1 MSASVMEGGG
11 MSMAEPSFWETAFT
25 EAQEL
30 LQTEAD
36 GFANV
41 IQTVAGFDV
50 ISNCGTAINVF
61 EAAGTALLTLFFCME
76 AFTYCANID
85 FHGGIE
91 GAIRIAMKLVVST
104 LIVQNVDNIVGAV
117 SGLLKQN
124 VDFSSAFSS
133 ISSSFGT
140 AATAGTIDPGTLDIN
155 YICMSFILLILI
167 ILMFVMY
174 SLIVITMLG
183 VVFETA
189 ILTAISPV
197 ALSTLVN
204 SQARSTGISFIK
216 NFAAVS
222 MQWGVLAI
230 CFEAFNAISNNLT
243 LDFSSGLNGNGLL
256 MHIMQ
261 YATPVLCVIML
272 AVTVS
277 KASEIT
283 KRALGG

>member
-1 MSASVMEGGG
+1 
-11 MSMAEPSFWETAFT
+11 MAEPSFWETAFT

-41 IQTVAGFDV
+41 IQTISGFDATT
-50 ISNCGTAINVF
+50 SMGTAINVF
-61 EAAGTALLTLFFCME
+61 EAAGTALLTLFFAME

-91 GAIRIAMKLVVST
+91 GAIRIAMKLVVSA

-117 SGLLKQN
+117 SGLLKQT
-124 VDFSSAFSS
+124 VDFSSSFSN
-133 ISSSFGT
+133 INSSFAA

-174 SLIVITMLG
+174 SLIVISMLG

-230 CFEAFNAISNNLT
+230 CFEAFNTISTSLT
-243 LDFSSGLNGNGLL
+243 LDFASGLAGDGLL
-256 MHIMQ
+256 ANIMQ

-277 KASEIT
+277 KASEII

>member
-1 MSASVMEGGG
+1 
-11 MSMAEPSFWETAFT
+11 MAEPSFWETAFT

-41 IQTVAGFDV
+41 IQTISGFDATT
-50 ISNCGTAINVF
+50 SMGTAINVF
-61 EAAGTALLTLFFCME
+61 EAAGTALLTLFFAME

-91 GAIRIAMKLVVST
+91 GAIRIAMKLVVSA

-117 SGLLKQN
+117 SGLLKQT
-124 VDFSSAFSS
+124 VDFSSSFSN
-133 ISSSFGT
+133 ISSSFAA
-140 AATAGTIDPGTLDIN
+140 AATANTIDPGTLDIN

-167 ILMFVMY
+167 ILMFVMS
-174 SLIVITMLG
+174 SLIVVIMLG

-230 CFEAFNAISNNLT
+230 CFEAFNTISTSLT
-243 LDFSSGLNGNGLL
+243 LDFASGLAGDGLL
-256 MHIMQ
+256 ANIMQ

>member
-1 MSASVMEGGG
+1 
-11 MSMAEPSFWETAFT
+11 MAEPSFWETAFT

-41 IQTVAGFDV
+41 IQTISSFDATT
-50 ISNCGTAINVF
+50 SMGTAINVF
-61 EAAGTALLTLFFCME
+61 EAAGTALLTLFFAME

-91 GAIRIAMKLVVST
+91 GAIRIAMKLVVSAF
-104 LIVQNVDNIVGAV
+104 IVQNVDNIVGAV
-117 SGLLKQN
+117 SGLLKQT
-124 VDFSSAFSS
+124 VDFSSAFSN
-133 ISSSFGT
+133 ISSSFAA
-140 AATAGTIDPGTLDIN
+140 AATANTIDPGTLDIN

-174 SLIVITMLG
+174 SLIVVSMLG

-230 CFEAFNAISNNLT
+230 CFEAFNTISTSLT
-243 LDFSSGLNGNGLL
+243 LDFASGLAGDGLL
-256 MHIMQ
+256 ANIMQ

>member
-1 MSASVMEGGG
+1 
-11 MSMAEPSFWETAFT
+11 MAEPSFWETAFT

-41 IQTVAGFDV
+41 IQTISGFDATT
-50 ISNCGTAINVF
+50 SMGTAINVF
-61 EAAGTALLTLFFCME
+61 EAAGTALLTLFFAME

-91 GAIRIAMKLVVST
+91 GAIRIAMKLVVSA

-117 SGLLKQN
+117 SGLLKQT
-124 VDFSSAFSS
+124 VDFSSSFSN
-133 ISSSFGT
+133 ISSSFAA
-140 AATAGTIDPGTLDIN
+140 AATANTIDPGTLDIN

-174 SLIVITMLG
+174 SLIVVSMLG

-230 CFEAFNAISNNLT
+230 CFEAFNTISNNLT
-243 LDFSSGLNGNGLL
+243 LDFASGLAGDGLL
-256 MHIMQ
+256 ANIMQ

>member
-1 MSASVMEGGG
+1 
-11 MSMAEPSFWETAFT
+11 MAEPSFWETAFT

-41 IQTVAGFDV
+41 IQTISGFDATT
-50 ISNCGTAINVF
+50 SMGTAINVF
-61 EAAGTALLTLFFCME
+61 EAAGTALLTLFFAME

-91 GAIRIAMKLVVST
+91 GAIRIAMKLVVSA
-104 LIVQNVDNIVGAV
+104 LIIQNVDNIVGAV
-117 SGLLKQN
+117 SGLLKQS
-124 VDFSSAFSS
+124 VDFSSAFSN
-133 ISSSFGT
+133 ISSSFAA
-140 AATAGTIDPGTLDIN
+140 AATANTIDPGTLDIN

-174 SLIVITMLG
+174 SLIVVSMLG

-230 CFEAFNAISNNLT
+230 CFEAFNTISTSLT
-243 LDFSSGLNGNGLL
+243 LDFASGLAGDGLL
-256 MHIMQ
+256 ANIMQ

>member
-1 MSASVMEGGG
+1 
-11 MSMAEPSFWETAFT
+11 MAEPSFWETAFT

-41 IQTVAGFDV
+41 IQTISSFDATT
-50 ISNCGTAINVF
+50 SMGTAINVF
-61 EAAGTALLTLFFCME
+61 EAAGTALLTLFFAME

-91 GAIRIAMKLVVST
+91 GAIRIAMKLVVSV

-117 SGLLKQN
+117 SGLLKQT
-124 VDFSSAFSS
+124 VDFSSSFSN
-133 ISSSFGT
+133 ISSSFAA
-140 AATAGTIDPGTLDIN
+140 AATANTIDPGTLDIN

-174 SLIVITMLG
+174 SLIVVSMLG

-243 LDFSSGLNGNGLL
+243 LDFASGLAGDGLL
-256 MHIMQ
+256 ANIMQ

>member
-1 MSASVMEGGG
+1 
-11 MSMAEPSFWETAFT
+11 MAEPSFWGTAFT

-41 IQTVAGFDV
+41 IQTISGFDATT
-50 ISNCGTAINVF
+50 SMGTAINVF
-61 EAAGTALLTLFFCME
+61 EAAGTALLTLFFAME

-91 GAIRIAMKLVVST
+91 GAIRIAMKLVVSA

-117 SGLLKQN
+117 SGLLKQS
-124 VDFSSAFSS
+124 VDFSSSFSN
-133 ISSSFGT
+133 ISSSFAA
-140 AATAGTIDPGTLDIN
+140 AATANTIDPGTLEIN

-174 SLIVITMLG
+174 SLIVVSMLG

-243 LDFSSGLNGNGLL
+243 LDFASGLAGDGLL
-256 MHIMQ
+256 ANIMQ

>member
-1 MSASVMEGGG
+1 
-11 MSMAEPSFWETAFT
+11 MAEPSFWETAFT

-41 IQTVAGFDV
+41 IQTISGFDATT
-50 ISNCGTAINVF
+50 SMGTAINVF
-61 EAAGTALLTLFFCME
+61 EAAGTALLTLFFAME

-91 GAIRIAMKLVVST
+91 GAIRIAMKLVVSA

-117 SGLLKQN
+117 SGLLKQT
-124 VDFSSAFSS
+124 VDFSSSFSN
-133 ISSSFGT
+133 ISSSFAA

-174 SLIVITMLG
+174 SLIVVSMLG

-243 LDFSSGLNGNGLL
+243 LDFASGLAGNGLL
-256 MHIMQ
+256 ANIMQ

>member
-1 MSASVMEGGG
+1 
-11 MSMAEPSFWETAFT
+11 MAEPSFWETAFT

-41 IQTVAGFDV
+41 IQTISGFDATT
-50 ISNCGTAINVF
+50 SMGTAINVF
-61 EAAGTALLTLFFCME
+61 EAAGTALLTLFFAME

-91 GAIRIAMKLVVST
+91 GAIRIAMKLVVSA

-117 SGLLKQN
+117 SGLLKQS
-124 VDFSSAFSS
+124 VDFSSAFSN
-133 ISSSFGT
+133 ISSSFAT

-174 SLIVITMLG
+174 SLIVISMLG

-243 LDFSSGLNGNGLL
+243 LDFASGLVGDGLL
-256 MHIMQ
+256 ANIMQ

>member
-1 MSASVMEGGG
+1 
-11 MSMAEPSFWETAFT
+11 MAEPSFWETAFT

-41 IQTVAGFDV
+41 IQTIAGFDATT
-50 ISNCGTAINVF
+50 SMGTAINVF
-61 EAAGTALLTLFFCME
+61 EAAGTALLTLFFAME

-91 GAIRIAMKLVVST
+91 GAIRIAMKLVVSA

-117 SGLLKQN
+117 SGLLKQT
-124 VDFSSAFSS
+124 VDFSSSFSN
-133 ISSSFGT
+133 ISSSFAA
-140 AATAGTIDPGTLDIN
+140 AATANTIDPGTLDIN

-174 SLIVITMLG
+174 SLIVVSMLG

-204 SQARSTGISFIK
+204 SQVRSTGISFIK

-243 LDFSSGLNGNGLL
+243 LDFASGLAGDGLL
-256 MHIMQ
+256 ANIMQ

>member
-1 MSASVMEGGG
+1 
-11 MSMAEPSFWETAFT
+11 MAEPSFWETAFT

-41 IQTVAGFDV
+41 IQTISGFDATA
-50 ISNCGTAINVF
+50 SMGTAINVF
-61 EAAGTALLTLFFCME
+61 EAAGTALLTLFFAME

-91 GAIRIAMKLVVST
+91 GAIRIAMKLVVSA

-117 SGLLKQN
+117 SGLLKQT
-124 VDFSSAFSS
+124 VDFSSAFSN
-133 ISSSFGT
+133 ISSSFAA
-140 AATAGTIDPGTLDIN
+140 AATANTIDPGTLDIN

-174 SLIVITMLG
+174 SLIVISMLG

-243 LDFSSGLNGNGLL
+243 LDFASGLAGDGLL
-256 MHIMQ
+256 ANIMQ

>member
-1 MSASVMEGGG
+1 MAEVGILPASVMGPKGG
-11 MSMAEPSFWETAFT
+11 MNS
-25 EAQEL
+25 
-30 LQTEAD
+30 
-36 GFANV
+36 
-41 IQTVAGFDV
+41 GFDATA
-50 ISNCGTAINVF
+50 SMGTAINVF
-61 EAAGTALLTLFFCME
+61 EAAGTALLTLFFAME

-91 GAIRIAMKLVVST
+91 GAIRIAMKLVVSA

-117 SGLLKQN
+117 SGLLKQT
-124 VDFSSAFSS
+124 VDFSSAFSN
-133 ISSSFGT
+133 ISTSFAA
-140 AATAGTIDPGTLDIN
+140 AATANTIDPGTLDIN

-174 SLIVITMLG
+174 SLIVVSMLG

-230 CFEAFNAISNNLT
+230 CFEAFNTISTSLT
-243 LDFSSGLNGNGLL
+243 LDFASGLAGDGLL
-256 MHIMQ
+256 ANIMQ

-272 AVTVS
+272 AITVS

>member
-1 MSASVMEGGG
+1 
-11 MSMAEPSFWETAFT
+11 MAEPSFWETAFT

-41 IQTVAGFDV
+41 IQTISGFDATT
-50 ISNCGTAINVF
+50 SMGTAINVF
-61 EAAGTALLTLFFCME
+61 EAAGTALLTLFFAME

-91 GAIRIAMKLVVST
+91 GAIRIAMKLVVSA

-124 VDFSSAFSS
+124 VDFSSAFSN
-133 ISSSFGT
+133 ISSSFAA
-140 AATAGTIDPGTLDIN
+140 AATANTIDPGTLDIN

-174 SLIVITMLG
+174 SLIVVSMLG

-243 LDFSSGLNGNGLL
+243 LDFASGLAGNGLL
-256 MHIMQ
+256 ANIMQ

>member
-1 MSASVMEGGG
+1 
-11 MSMAEPSFWETAFT
+11 MAEPSFWETAFT

-41 IQTVAGFDV
+41 IQTISGFDATT
-50 ISNCGTAINVF
+50 SMGTAINVF
-61 EAAGTALLTLFFCME
+61 EAAGTALLTLFFAME

-91 GAIRIAMKLVVST
+91 GAIRIAMKLVVSA

-117 SGLLKQN
+117 SGLLKQT
-124 VDFSSAFSS
+124 VDFSSSFSN
-133 ISSSFGT
+133 ISSSFAA
-140 AATAGTIDPGTLDIN
+140 AATANTIDPGTLDIN

-167 ILMFVMY
+167 ILMFVVY
-174 SLIVITMLG
+174 SLIVVIMLG

-230 CFEAFNAISNNLT
+230 CFEAFNTISTSLT
-243 LDFSSGLNGNGLL
+243 LDFASGLAGDGLL
-256 MHIMQ
+256 ANIMQ

>member
-1 MSASVMEGGG
+1 
-11 MSMAEPSFWETAFT
+11 MAEPSFWETAFT

-41 IQTVAGFDV
+41 IQTIAGFDATT
-50 ISNCGTAINVF
+50 SMGTAINVF
-61 EAAGTALLTLFFCME
+61 EAAGTALLTLFFAME

-91 GAIRIAMKLVVST
+91 GAIRIAMKLVVSA
-104 LIVQNVDNIVGAV
+104 LIVQNVDNIVDAV

-124 VDFSSAFSS
+124 VDFSSAFSN
-133 ISSSFGT
+133 ISSSFAA
-140 AATAGTIDPGTLDIN
+140 AATANTIDPGTLDIN

-174 SLIVITMLG
+174 SLIVVSMLG

-230 CFEAFNAISNNLT
+230 CFEAFNTISTSLT
-243 LDFSSGLNGNGLL
+243 LDFASGLAGDGLL
-256 MHIMQ
+256 ANIMQ

>member
-1 MSASVMEGGG
+1 M
-11 MSMAEPSFWETAFT
+11 
-25 EAQEL
+25 
-30 LQTEAD
+30 
-36 GFANV
+36 
-41 IQTVAGFDV
+41 
-50 ISNCGTAINVF
+50 GTAINVF
-61 EAAGTALLTLFFCME
+61 EAAGTALLTLFFAME

-91 GAIRIAMKLVVST
+91 GAIRIAMKLVVSA

-117 SGLLKQN
+117 SGLLKQT
-124 VDFSSAFSS
+124 VDFSSSFSN
-133 ISSSFGT
+133 ISSSFAA
-140 AATAGTIDPGTLDIN
+140 AATANTIDPGTLDIN

-174 SLIVITMLG
+174 SLIVVIMLG

-230 CFEAFNAISNNLT
+230 CFEAFNTISTSLT
-243 LDFSSGLNGNGLL
+243 LDFASGLAGDGLL
-256 MHIMQ
+256 ANIMQ

>member
-1 MSASVMEGGG
+1 
-11 MSMAEPSFWETAFT
+11 MAEPSFWETAFT

-41 IQTVAGFDV
+41 IQTISSFDATT
-50 ISNCGTAINVF
+50 SMGTAINVF
-61 EAAGTALLTLFFCME
+61 EAAGTALLTLFFAME

-91 GAIRIAMKLVVST
+91 GAIRIAMKLVVSA

-124 VDFSSAFSS
+124 VDFSSAFSN
-133 ISSSFGT
+133 ISSSFAT
-140 AATAGTIDPGTLDIN
+140 AATANTIDPGTLDIN

-174 SLIVITMLG
+174 SLIVVSMLG

-204 SQARSTGISFIK
+204 SQARSTGIAFIK

-243 LDFSSGLNGNGLL
+243 LDFASGLAGDGLL
-256 MHIMQ
+256 ANIMQ

>member
-1 MSASVMEGGG
+1 
-11 MSMAEPSFWETAFT
+11 MAEPSFWETAFT

-30 LQTEAD
+30 LQTESD
-36 GFANV
+36 GFAAVLNT
-41 IQTVAGFDV
+41 IAGFDV
-50 ISNCGTAINVF
+50 ISSCGTAINVF

-91 GAIRIAMKLVVST
+91 GAIRIAMKLVVSA

-117 SGLLKQN
+117 SGLLKQS
-124 VDFSSAFSS
+124 VDFSSAFSN
-133 ISSSFGT
+133 ISSLFAT

-174 SLIVITMLG
+174 SLIVVTMLG

-204 SQARSTGISFIK
+204 
-216 NFAAVS
+216 
-222 MQWGVLAI
+222 
-230 CFEAFNAISNNLT
+230 
-243 LDFSSGLNGNGLL
+243 
-256 MHIMQ
+256 
-261 YATPVLCVIML
+261 
-272 AVTVS
+272 
-277 KASEIT
+277 
-283 KRALGG
+283 

>member
-1 MSASVMEGGG
+1 
-11 MSMAEPSFWETAFT
+11 MAEPSFWETAFT

-41 IQTVAGFDV
+41 IQTISGFDATT
-50 ISNCGTAINVF
+50 SMGTAINVF
-61 EAAGTALLTLFFCME
+61 EAVGTALLTLFFAME

-91 GAIRIAMKLVVST
+91 GAIRIAMKLVVSA

-117 SGLLKQN
+117 SGLLKQT
-124 VDFSSAFSS
+124 VDFSSAFSN
-133 ISSSFGT
+133 ISSSFAE
-140 AATAGTIDPGTLDIN
+140 AATANTIDPGTLDIN

-174 SLIVITMLG
+174 SLIVISMLG

-243 LDFSSGLNGNGLL
+243 LDFASGLAGDGLL
-256 MHIMQ
+256 ANIMQ

>member
-1 MSASVMEGGG
+1 
-11 MSMAEPSFWETAFT
+11 MAEPSFFQTAFE
-25 EAQEL
+25 EAQNL

-36 GFANV
+36 GFAAV
-41 IQTVAGFDV
+41 LQSLAGFDIV
-50 ISNCGTAINVF
+50 SQAGDAISIF
-61 EAAGTALLTLFFCME
+61 EGAGTALLTLFFCME

-91 GAIRIAMKLVVST
+91 GAIRIAMKLVVSA

-117 SGLLKQN
+117 SGLLKQS
-124 VDFSSAFSS
+124 VDFSSAFSN
-133 ISSSFGT
+133 ISSSFAT
-140 AATAGTIDPGTLDIN
+140 AATAGAIDPGTLDIN

-174 SLIVITMLG
+174 SLIVVTMLG

-243 LDFSSGLNGNGLL
+243 LDFSSGLTNEGLL

-261 YATPVLCVIML
+261 YATPVLCVVML

>member
-1 MSASVMEGGG
+1 
-11 MSMAEPSFWETAFT
+11 MAEPSFWETAFT

-41 IQTVAGFDV
+41 IQTISSFDATT
-50 ISNCGTAINVF
+50 SMGTAINVF
-61 EAAGTALLTLFFCME
+61 EAAGTALLTLFFAME

-91 GAIRIAMKLVVST
+91 GAIRIAMKLVVSA

-124 VDFSSAFSS
+124 VDFSSSFSN
-133 ISSSFGT
+133 ISSSFAA
-140 AATAGTIDPGTLDIN
+140 AATANTIDPGTLDIN

-174 SLIVITMLG
+174 SLIVVSMLG

-243 LDFSSGLNGNGLL
+243 LDFASGLAGDGLL
-256 MHIMQ
+256 ANIMQ

>member
-1 MSASVMEGGG
+1 
-11 MSMAEPSFWETAFT
+11 MAEPSFWETAFT

-41 IQTVAGFDV
+41 IQTIAGFDATT
-50 ISNCGTAINVF
+50 SMGTAINVF
-61 EAAGTALLTLFFCME
+61 EAAGTALLTLFFAME

-91 GAIRIAMKLVVST
+91 GAIRIAMKLVVSA

-124 VDFSSAFSS
+124 VDFSSAFSN
-133 ISSSFGT
+133 ISSSFVA
-140 AATAGTIDPGTLDIN
+140 AATANTIDPGTLDIN

-174 SLIVITMLG
+174 SLIVVSMLG

-243 LDFSSGLNGNGLL
+243 LDFASGLAGDGLL
-256 MHIMQ
+256 ANIMQ

>member
-1 MSASVMEGGG
+1 
-11 MSMAEPSFWETAFT
+11 MAEPSFWETAFT

-41 IQTVAGFDV
+41 IQTIAGFDATT
-50 ISNCGTAINVF
+50 SMGTAINGF
-61 EAAGTALLTLFFCME
+61 EAAGTALLTLFFAME

-91 GAIRIAMKLVVST
+91 GAIRIAMKLVVSA

-117 SGLLKQN
+117 SGLLKQT
-124 VDFSSAFSS
+124 VDFSSSFSN
-133 ISSSFGT
+133 ISSSFAA
-140 AATAGTIDPGTLDIN
+140 AATANTIDPGTLDIN

-174 SLIVITMLG
+174 SLIVVSMLG

-189 ILTAISPV
+189 ISTAISPV

-243 LDFSSGLNGNGLL
+243 LDFASGLAGDGLL
-256 MHIMQ
+256 ANIMQ

>member
-1 MSASVMEGGG
+1 
-11 MSMAEPSFWETAFT
+11 MAEPSFWETAFT

-41 IQTVAGFDV
+41 IQTISGFDATT
-50 ISNCGTAINVF
+50 SMGTAINVF
-61 EAAGTALLTLFFCME
+61 EAAGTALLTLFFAME

-91 GAIRIAMKLVVST
+91 GAIRIAMKLVVSA

-124 VDFSSAFSS
+124 VDFSSAFSN
-133 ISSSFGT
+133 ISSSFAA
-140 AATAGTIDPGTLDIN
+140 AATANTIDPGTLDIN

-174 SLIVITMLG
+174 SLIVVSMLG

-243 LDFSSGLNGNGLL
+243 LDFASGLAGDGLL
-256 MHIMQ
+256 ANIMQ

>member
-1 MSASVMEGGG
+1 
-11 MSMAEPSFWETAFT
+11 MAEPSFWETAFT

-41 IQTVAGFDV
+41 IQTISSFDATT
-50 ISNCGTAINVF
+50 SMGTAINVF
-61 EAAGTALLTLFFCME
+61 EAAGTALLTLFFAME

-91 GAIRIAMKLVVST
+91 GAIRIAMKLVVSA

-117 SGLLKQN
+117 SGLLKQT
-124 VDFSSAFSS
+124 VDFSSSFSN
-133 ISSSFGT
+133 ISSSFAA
-140 AATAGTIDPGTLDIN
+140 AATANTIDPGTLDIN

-174 SLIVITMLG
+174 SLIVVSMLG

-230 CFEAFNAISNNLT
+230 CFEAFNTISTSLT
-243 LDFSSGLNGNGLL
+243 LDFASGLAGDGLL
-256 MHIMQ
+256 ANIMQ

-272 AVTVS
+272 AITVS

>member
-1 MSASVMEGGG
+1 
-11 MSMAEPSFWETAFT
+11 MAEPSFWETAFT

-41 IQTVAGFDV
+41 IQTISGFDATT
-50 ISNCGTAINVF
+50 SMGTAINVF
-61 EAAGTALLTLFFCME
+61 EAAGTALLTLFFAME

-85 FHGGIE
+85 FNGGIE
-91 GAIRIAMKLVVST
+91 GAIRIAMKLVVSA

-124 VDFSSAFSS
+124 VDFSSAFSN
-133 ISSSFGT
+133 ISSSFVA
-140 AATAGTIDPGTLDIN
+140 AATANTIDPGTLDIN

-174 SLIVITMLG
+174 SLIVVSMLG

-230 CFEAFNAISNNLT
+230 CFEAFNTISTSLT
-243 LDFSSGLNGNGLL
+243 LDFASGLAGDGLL
-256 MHIMQ
+256 ANIMQ

>member
-1 MSASVMEGGG
+1 
-11 MSMAEPSFWETAFT
+11 MAEPSFWETAFT

-41 IQTVAGFDV
+41 IQTISGFDATT
-50 ISNCGTAINVF
+50 SMGTAINVF
-61 EAAGTALLTLFFCME
+61 EAAGTALLTLFFAME

-91 GAIRIAMKLVVST
+91 GAIRIAMKLVVSA

-117 SGLLKQN
+117 SGLLKQSL
-124 VDFSSAFSS
+124 DFSSAFSN
-133 ISSSFGT
+133 ISSSFAA
-140 AATAGTIDPGTLDIN
+140 AATANTIDPGTLDIN

-174 SLIVITMLG
+174 SLIVVTMLG

-243 LDFSSGLNGNGLL
+243 LDFASGLAGDGLL
-256 MHIMQ
+256 ANIMQ

>member
-1 MSASVMEGGG
+1 
-11 MSMAEPSFWETAFT
+11 MAEPSFWETAFT

-41 IQTVAGFDV
+41 IQTIAGFDATT
-50 ISNCGTAINVF
+50 SMGTAINVF
-61 EAAGTALLTLFFCME
+61 EAAGTALLTLFFAME

-91 GAIRIAMKLVVST
+91 GAIRIAMKLVVSA

-117 SGLLKQN
+117 SGLLKQT
-124 VDFSSAFSS
+124 VDFSSSFSN
-133 ISSSFGT
+133 ISSSFAA
-140 AATAGTIDPGTLDIN
+140 AATANTIDPGTLDIN

-174 SLIVITMLG
+174 SLIVVSMLG

-243 LDFSSGLNGNGLL
+243 LDFASGLAGDGLL
-256 MHIMQ
+256 ANIMQ
-261 YATPVLCVIML
+261 YATPMLCVIML
-272 AVTVS
+272 AITVS

>member
-1 MSASVMEGGG
+1 
-11 MSMAEPSFWETAFT
+11 MAEPSFWETAFT

-41 IQTVAGFDV
+41 IKTISGFDATT
-50 ISNCGTAINVF
+50 SMGTAINVF
-61 EAAGTALLTLFFCME
+61 EAAGTALLTLFFAME

-91 GAIRIAMKLVVST
+91 GAIRIAMKLVVSA

-117 SGLLKQN
+117 SGLLKQT
-124 VDFSSAFSS
+124 VDFSSSFSN
-133 ISSSFGT
+133 ISSSFAA
-140 AATAGTIDPGTLDIN
+140 AATANTIDPGTLDIN

-174 SLIVITMLG
+174 SLIVVIMLG

-230 CFEAFNAISNNLT
+230 CFEAFNTISTSLT
-243 LDFSSGLNGNGLL
+243 LDFASGLAGDGLL
-256 MHIMQ
+256 ANIMQ

>member
-1 MSASVMEGGG
+1 
-11 MSMAEPSFWETAFT
+11 MAEPSFWETAFT

-41 IQTVAGFDV
+41 IQTIAGFDATT
-50 ISNCGTAINVF
+50 SMGTAINVF
-61 EAAGTALLTLFFCME
+61 EAAGTALLTLFFAME

-91 GAIRIAMKLVVST
+91 GAIRIAMKLVVSA

-124 VDFSSAFSS
+124 VDFSSSFSN
-133 ISSSFGT
+133 ISSSFAA
-140 AATAGTIDPGTLDIN
+140 AATANTIDPGTLDIN

-174 SLIVITMLG
+174 SLIVVSMLG

-230 CFEAFNAISNNLT
+230 CFETFNAISNNLT
-243 LDFSSGLNGNGLL
+243 LDFASGLAGDGLL
-256 MHIMQ
+256 ANIMQ

-272 AVTVS
+272 AITVS